1 MQLKPGEC
9 LPFEKCDNF
18 RELGGYKG
26 YQGKTVKYGAFFRAP
41 ALCQIKT
48 ENDLR
53 LFRSLGVKHI
63 FDFRS
68 QYERSAHPD
77 PVFEG
82 IAAHNI
88 AATLTKQ
95 GEEMNFDLPSILN
108 SGEQGVAEML
118 QSVSDGYKILPF
130 KNPAYINLF
139 EKIKAFETPVLFHCT
154 AGKDRTGVAAAL
166 ILLMLGV
173 SEGDVFNDYLLTND
187 SRKASISA
195 LIGSY
200 GHLLEDAAEA
210 EKFIKMIA
218 GVEADNLKLSL
229 DEIKK
234 QYGSY
239 ESYFNTE
246 YGIDEEKLLAIRE
259 KYLV

>member
-26 YQGKTVKYGAFFRAP
+26 YSEKTVKHGVFYRAP
-41 ALCQIKT
+41 ALCQVKT
-48 ENDLR
+48 ENDVK
-53 LFRSLGVKHI
+53 LFNSLGIKHI

-68 QYERSAHPD
+68 GFERSAHPD
-77 PVFEG
+77 PVFTG
-82 IAAHNI
+82 ATYHPI
-88 AATLTKQ
+88 AATLTKS

-108 SGEQGVAEML
+108 SGEKGVNEML

-130 KNPAYINLF
+130 KNPAYVNMF
-139 EKIKAFETPVLFHCT
+139 EKIAKHETPIVFHCT

-173 SEGDVFNDYLLTND
+173 SENDVFADYMLTNE
-187 SRKASISA
+187 SRKESISV
-195 LIGSY
+195 LINSY
-200 GHLLEDAAEA
+200 GHLIADAFEA

-218 GVEADNLKLSL
+218 GVEAYNLQLSL
-229 DEIKK
+229 DEVKK
-234 QYGSY
+234 QYSSY
-239 ESYFNTE
+239 ESYFNRE
-246 YGIDEEKLLAIRE
+246 YGINEEKLQALRNI
-259 KYLV
+259 YLE